1 MKRGG
6 YAAAGLAAAVIG
18 IGVVITRHAAWW
30 PLVVFAIAPDIT
42 LLIGG
47 GRGLQKGQ
55 LNPTAVPFYNAVH
68 RYWGPAVLLALMLL
82 LQNAAWVGAALA
94 WIAHVSVDRSLGFG
108 LRTAKGFQ
116 RTEVSP

>member
-6 YAAAGLAAAVIG
+6 YGAAGLAAAAIG
-18 IGVVITRHAAWW
+18 IGVVSAQHAVWW

-55 LNPTAVPFYNAVH
+55 LNSAVVPFYNAVH
-68 RYWGPAVLLALMLL
+68 RYWGPAVLLVLMLL
-82 LQNAAWVGAALA
+82 LHNPAWAAAALA
-94 WIAHVSVDRSLGFG
+94 WIAHISVDRSLGFG
-108 LRTAKGFQ
+108 LRTADGFQ
-116 RTEVSP
+116 RTGVSP